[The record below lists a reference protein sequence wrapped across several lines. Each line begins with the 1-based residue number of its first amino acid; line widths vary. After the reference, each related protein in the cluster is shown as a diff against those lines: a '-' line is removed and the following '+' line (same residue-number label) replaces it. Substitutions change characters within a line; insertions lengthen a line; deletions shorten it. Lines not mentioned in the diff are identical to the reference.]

1 MSRPI
6 LPPEARRASRIQ
18 LLVTTRQKAQW
29 TQAAALVNGPGRPL
43 TEYVRELVQRQVALD
58 IRRLAPAS
66 SQGSAPNATG

>member
-1 MSRPI
+1 M
-6 LPPEARRASRIQ
+6 
-18 LLVTTRQKAQW
+18 TTRQKAQW